1 MDRPHEMVLRLSARQ
16 EDWLIARMALS
27 GLGMLAGLD
36 ADLIGDLQTAVNE
49 CCDCLLHQTT
59 TPETLVL
66 SARAEKGRLQFR
78 FSAEG
83 EAGQGPADALDAGD
97 RPLRA
102 GNAAAGS
109 PSGDRRAR
117 RVRHLRFSGRVGGGS
132 DEKRATVTGTARIC
146 PDPGSGAA

>member
-16 EDWLIARMALS
+16 ENWLIARMALS

-66 SARAEKGRLQFR
+66 RL
-78 FSAEG
+78 
-83 EAGQGPADALDAGD
+83 
-97 RPLRA
+97 LRA
-102 GNAAAGS
+102 CT
-109 PSGDRRAR
+109 
-117 RVRHLRFSGRVGGGS
+117 
-132 DEKRATVTGTARIC
+132 TVTTSCRSRTLLTRTSTRQREKVSSFVKTGWRM
-146 PDPGSGAA
+146 

>member
-83 EAGQGPADALDAGD
+83 GAGQGPADAQDAEIARCVLETLLPEVRLETDVHGVYG
-97 RPLRA
+97 LC
-102 GNAAAGS
+102 GS
-109 PSGDRRAR
+109 LA
-117 RVRHLRFSGRVGGGS
+117 
-132 DEKRATVTGTARIC
+132 E
-146 PDPGSGAA
+146 

>member
-16 EDWLIARMALS
+16 ENWLIARMALS

-66 SARAEKGRLQFR
+66 SARAEKGRLR
-78 FSAEG
+78 PW
-83 EAGQGPADALDAGD
+83 PAAW
-97 RPLRA
+97 
-102 GNAAAGS
+102 
-109 PSGDRRAR
+109 
-117 RVRHLRFSGRVGGGS
+117 
-132 DEKRATVTGTARIC
+132 KRAACWKRCCRKSVWRPTSTACTAFAVLWQSRRWLR
-146 PDPGSGAA
+146 

>member
-78 FSAEG
+78 FSA
-83 EAGQGPADALDAGD
+83 
-97 RPLRA
+97 
-102 GNAAAGS
+102 
-109 PSGDRRAR
+109 
-117 RVRHLRFSGRVGGGS
+117 
-132 DEKRATVTGTARIC
+132 
-146 PDPGSGAA
+146 

>member
-16 EDWLIARMALS
+16 ENWLIARMALS

-78 FSAEG
+78 FSAAEQRCHAEG
-83 EAGQGPADALDAGD
+83 LVDALDAEIARCVLETLLPEVRLETDEHGVY
-97 RPLRA
+97 
-102 GNAAAGS
+102 GICGS
-109 PSGDRRAR
+109 LA
-117 RVRHLRFSGRVGGGS
+117 
-132 DEKRATVTGTARIC
+132 E
-146 PDPGSGAA
+146 

>member
-16 EDWLIARMALS
+16 ENWLIARMALS

-66 SARAEKGRLQFR
+66 SARAEKGRLQFH

-83 EAGQGPADALDAGD
+83 EAGQGPADALGAEIARCVLETLLPEVRLETDEHGVY
-97 RPLRA
+97 
-102 GNAAAGS
+102 GICGS
-109 PSGDRRAR
+109 LA
-117 RVRHLRFSGRVGGGS
+117 
-132 DEKRATVTGTARIC
+132 E
-146 PDPGSGAA
+146 

>member
-16 EDWLIARMALS
+16 EDWLIARMSLS

-49 CCDCLLHQTT
+49 CCDCFLHQTT

-78 FSAEG
+78 YSAEG
-83 EAGQGPADALDAGD
+83 EAGQGPADALDAEIARCVLETLLPEVRLETDEHGVY
-97 RPLRA
+97 
-102 GNAAAGS
+102 GICGS
-109 PSGDRRAR
+109 LA
-117 RVRHLRFSGRVGGGS
+117 
-132 DEKRATVTGTARIC
+132 E
-146 PDPGSGAA
+146 

>member
-49 CCDCLLHQTT
+49 CCDCLVHQPT
-59 TPETLVL
+59 TPEALVL
-66 SARAEKGRLQFR
+66 SARAEEGRLHFR

-83 EAGQGPADALDAGD
+83 SAGQRPKDALSAEIARCVLETLLPEVCLETDERGVYSIC
-97 RPLRA
+97 
-102 GNAAAGS
+102 GS
-109 PSGDRRAR
+109 LA
-117 RVRHLRFSGRVGGGS
+117 
-132 DEKRATVTGTARIC
+132 E
-146 PDPGSGAA
+146 

>member
-49 CCDCLLHQTT
+49 CCDCLLHQTI

-78 FSAEG
+78 FSAAEQFYKDFS
-83 EAGQGPADALDAGD
+83 EMFINLLKAL
-97 RPLRA
+97 RK
-102 GNAAAGS
+102 N
-109 PSGDRRAR
+109 
-117 RVRHLRFSGRVGGGS
+117 VFHFFSQIRNQ
-132 DEKRATVTGTARIC
+132 
-146 PDPGSGAA
+146 

>member
-66 SARAEKGRLQFR
+66 SARAEKDGCN
-78 FSAEG
+78 SAFPPKG
-83 EAGQGPADALDAGD
+83 KQD
-97 RPLRA
+97 
-102 GNAAAGS
+102 
-109 PSGDRRAR
+109 RAR
-117 RVRHLRFSGRVGGGS
+117 RMRWTRRSPAACWKRCCRKSAWKPTSTACTAFAVLWQSRRWLR
-132 DEKRATVTGTARIC
+132 
-146 PDPGSGAA
+146 

>member
-83 EAGQGPADALDAGD
+83 EAGQGPADALDAEIARCVLETLLPEVRLETDEHGVY
-97 RPLRA
+97 
-102 GNAAAGS
+102 GICGS
-109 PSGDRRAR
+109 LA
-117 RVRHLRFSGRVGGGS
+117 
-132 DEKRATVTGTARIC
+132 
-146 PDPGSGAA
+146 

>member
-83 EAGQGPADALDAGD
+83 EAGQGPTLLPEVRLETDEHGVY
-97 RPLRA
+97 
-102 GNAAAGS
+102 GICGS
-109 PSGDRRAR
+109 LA
-117 RVRHLRFSGRVGGGS
+117 
-132 DEKRATVTGTARIC
+132 E
-146 PDPGSGAA
+146 

>member
-16 EDWLIARMALS
+16 ENWLIARMALS

-83 EAGQGPADALDAGD
+83 EAGPGPADAL
-97 RPLRA
+97 
-102 GNAAAGS
+102 AAEIARCVLETLLPEVRLETDEHGVYGICGS
-109 PSGDRRAR
+109 LA
-117 RVRHLRFSGRVGGGS
+117 
-132 DEKRATVTGTARIC
+132 E
-146 PDPGSGAA
+146 

>member
-78 FSAEG
+78 FFAEG
-83 EAGQGPADALDAGD
+83 EAGQGPADALDAEVARCVLETLLPEVRLATDEHGVY
-97 RPLRA
+97 
-102 GNAAAGS
+102 GICGS
-109 PSGDRRAR
+109 LA
-117 RVRHLRFSGRVGGGS
+117 
-132 DEKRATVTGTARIC
+132 E
-146 PDPGSGAA
+146 

>member
-36 ADLIGDLQTAVNE
+36 ADLIGDL
-49 CCDCLLHQTT
+49 LHQTT

-83 EAGQGPADALDAGD
+83 EAGQGPADALDAEIARCVLETLLPEVRLETDEHGVY
-97 RPLRA
+97 
-102 GNAAAGS
+102 GICGS
-109 PSGDRRAR
+109 LA
-117 RVRHLRFSGRVGGGS
+117 
-132 DEKRATVTGTARIC
+132 E
-146 PDPGSGAA
+146 

>member
-16 EDWLIARMALS
+16 EDWLIARMA
-27 GLGMLAGLD
+27 
-36 ADLIGDLQTAVNE
+36 LIGDLQTAVNE

-83 EAGQGPADALDAGD
+83 EAGQGPADALDAEIARCVLETLLPEVRLETDEHGVY
-97 RPLRA
+97 
-102 GNAAAGS
+102 GICGS
-109 PSGDRRAR
+109 LA
-117 RVRHLRFSGRVGGGS
+117 
-132 DEKRATVTGTARIC
+132 E
-146 PDPGSGAA
+146 

>member
-49 CCDCLLHQTT
+49 CCDCLVHQPT
-59 TPETLVL
+59 TPEALVL
-66 SARAEKGRLQFR
+66 SARAEEGRLQFR

-83 EAGQGPADALDAGD
+83 EARQGPADALDAEIARCVLETLLPEVRLETDEHGVY
-97 RPLRA
+97 
-102 GNAAAGS
+102 GICGS
-109 PSGDRRAR
+109 LA
-117 RVRHLRFSGRVGGGS
+117 
-132 DEKRATVTGTARIC
+132 E
-146 PDPGSGAA
+146 